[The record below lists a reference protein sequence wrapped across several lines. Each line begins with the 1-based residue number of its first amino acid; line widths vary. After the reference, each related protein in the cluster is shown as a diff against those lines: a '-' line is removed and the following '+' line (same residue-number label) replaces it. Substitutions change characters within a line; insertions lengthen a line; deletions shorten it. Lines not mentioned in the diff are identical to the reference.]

1 MRKISSWVV
10 LGLLLSATV
19 FGQASRRAEYGANLN
34 LAIYQFNDISSKE
47 TRDVLPLKQTAASA
61 EEEIEYLT
69 RSFGLDDVKLRHVRA
84 VGLRAGESYTDSQ
97 PANEKQLLVTIKPTV
112 ITREGVRFDITA
124 TFDGKALMELKDVSL
139 ENYGTVALRGGRGGF
154 GVREFIGPNGTETI
168 PEKRALLITLTT
180 TIIDVRGL
188 KNKPSDI
195 SRLCN
200 EFGVATTLRESD
212 VFTMP
217 TIVTRMAPKFATSS
231 LPKGAVVVEG
241 VITPDGRVTNIKVLE
256 SPDSGYN
263 FKFIEA
269 FRQYRFSPAQLN
281 GKPTYATYRETF
293 IFGNRE

>member
-47 TRDVLPLKQTAASA
+47 MRDVLPLKQTAASA

-124 TFDGKALMELKDVSL
+124 TFDGKSLLELKDVSL

-154 GVREFIGPNGTETI
+154 GIREFIGPNGTETI
-168 PEKRALLITLTT
+168 PEKRAL
-180 TIIDVRGL
+180 
-188 KNKPSDI
+188 
-195 SRLCN
+195 C
-200 EFGVATTLRESD
+200 
-212 VFTMP
+212 
-217 TIVTRMAPKFATSS
+217 VT
-231 LPKGAVVVEG
+231 E
-241 VITPDGRVTNIKVLE
+241 
-256 SPDSGYN
+256 
-263 FKFIEA
+263 
-269 FRQYRFSPAQLN
+269 Q
-281 GKPTYATYRETF
+281 
-293 IFGNRE
+293 